1 MPYYVITYDCA
12 NSRNNIYGVFA
23 DKKNALMEFKR
34 IASNERTKCLLGGFK
49 IHEYTDTH
57 FISDHFS
64 YRIIT
69 TTLMG

>member
-1 MPYYVITYDCA
+1 MTYSCG
-12 NSRNNIYGVFA
+12 NSGNNIYGVFA
-23 DKKNALMEFKR
+23 DYKNALMEFKR
-34 IASNERTKCLLGGFK
+34 IANNERTKCLLGDFK
-49 IHEYTDTH
+49 IHEYTDTC